1 MRHDK
6 AKSRFFAR
14 KAVENSRARLR
25 ELERE
30 QAELRA
36 RIDLLGRALASGV
49 PGLAPRDEAALR
61 RGEAELRLL
70 AAAAAKRIRDFRKA
84 CWLAVAVQLCLLAAM
99 LAAFCW
105 LLPTV

>member
-14 KAVENSRARLR
+14 KAAENSRARLR
-25 ELERE
+25 ERE
-30 QAELRA
+30 QAELQA

-84 CWLAVAVQLCLLAAM
+84 CWLAVAAQLCLLAAM

>member
-14 KAVENSRARLR
+14 KAAENSRARLR
-25 ELERE
+25 ERERE
-30 QAELRA
+30 QAELQA
-36 RIDLLGRALASGV
+36 RIDLLGRTLASGV

-70 AAAAAKRIRDFRKA
+70 AAAAAKRIRDFHKA
-84 CWLAVAVQLCLLAAM
+84 CWLAVAAQLCLLAAM

>member
-1 MRHDK
+1 MHHDK
-6 AKSRFFAR
+6 AKGRFFAR
-14 KAVENSRARLR
+14 KTAENSRARLR

-36 RIDLLGRALASGV
+36 RIDLLGRALASGM
-49 PGLAPRDEAALR
+49 PGLTPRDEAVLR
-61 RGEAELRLL
+61 RAEAELRVL
-70 AAAAAKRIRDFRKA
+70 AAAAAKRVRDFRKA
-84 CWLAVAVQLCLLAAM
+84 CWLAVAAQLCLLAAM